1 MKEVVASTN
10 TKQSVGTSVDNNQV
24 YRIQLE
30 YIKARDSPL
39 KNREINPADRKFF
52 DQVKPNIAYMDS
64 YQNAGITRNPDTQSS
79 KSLDER
85 AIIYVKHDN
94 I

>member
-1 MKEVVASTN
+1 M
-10 TKQSVGTSVDNNQV
+10 
-24 YRIQLE
+24 
-30 YIKARDSPL
+30 KARDSPL
-39 KNREINPADRKFF
+39 KNREINQTADRKFF

-64 YQNAGITRNPDTQSS
+64 YQNAGISRNPETQSS
-79 KSLDER
+79 KSVDER

>member
-1 MKEVVASTN
+1 
-10 TKQSVGTSVDNNQV
+10 VGTSVDNNQV
-24 YRIQLE
+24 YTIQLE

-52 DQVKPNIAYMDS
+52 DQIKPNIAYMDS
-64 YQNAGITRNPDTQSS
+64 YQNAGITRNPETQSS